1 MVGPQRSLVT
11 RVYLYATIVLVASF
25 AVAYFVG
32 RALVDEGQGEAIRE
46 MRDIGA
52 DQAAFIGREIER
64 SISAGAISPARLT
77 ELSES
82 LHVELTFVPWTERGR
97 FPAELTSEKVVVMPG
112 PGGDRDRRRGGWRRA
127 HWVRLDAA
135 GRPVGAI
142 KVEFQRPRMKRP
154 APPPAADLI
163 PFRHRLPLAAAAIW
177 MALLALM
184 IVPPLW
190 FWVVR
195 PLRRMV
201 AIADRLGHGDLAT
214 PVPIDRKDEFGELE
228 KAFESLR
235 QRVQQMLAARE
246 RLLRDISHELRA
258 PLSRMA
264 IAVPLLR
271 DDRPSPYIDHL
282 ERDMKVM
289 DDLIGEIL
297 ALARGRSPESLQRG
311 PVDLAEVASGLLA
324 ERGVV
329 LDQRETPVT
338 SGLAPAPTIGDRR
351 LLARAMG
358 NLFDNAL
365 KYTPDQ
371 AAVRLETATENGEA
385 VFRVIDRGPGIRAA
399 DQPHLFEPFYRPDAS
414 RTRETGGTGLGLAIA
429 RAIAEAHGGTATLR
443 SVEGQGTTAEL
454 RFPVEAGTTTL
465 GS

>member
-1 MVGPQRSLVT
+1 
-11 RVYLYATIVLVASF
+11 
-25 AVAYFVG
+25 
-32 RALVDEGQGEAIRE
+32 
-46 MRDIGA
+46 
-52 DQAAFIGREIER
+52 
-64 SISAGAISPARLT
+64 
-77 ELSES
+77 
-82 LHVELTFVPWTERGR
+82 
-97 FPAELTSEKVVVMPG
+97 
-112 PGGDRDRRRGGWRRA
+112 
-127 HWVRLDAA
+127 
-135 GRPVGAI
+135 
-142 KVEFQRPRMKRP
+142 
-154 APPPAADLI
+154 
-163 PFRHRLPLAAAAIW
+163 

-214 PVPIDRKDEFGELE
+214 PVPIDRTDEFGELE

-282 ERDMKVM
+282 ERDMTIM

-311 PVDLAEVASGLLA
+311 PVDLAEVAAGLLA

-329 LDQRETPVT
+329 LAQREMPVA
-338 SGLAPAPTIGDRR
+338 SALAPAPTVGDRR

-358 NLFDNAL
+358 NLLDNAL

-371 AAVRLETATENGEA
+371 AAVRLETAIEHGEA
-385 VFRVIDRGPGIRAA
+385 VFRVADRGPGIRAA
-399 DQPHLFEPFYRPDAS
+399 DLPHLFEPFYRPDAS

-429 RAIAEAHGGTATLR
+429 GAIAEAHGGTATLR
-443 SVEGQGTTAEL
+443 SSEGLGTTAEL